1 MLQKIVLT
9 PGINSEGTDYSGE
22 GGYYDCDKIRFR
34 AGLPESIG
42 GWVPYTTG
50 VDFYGACYSMLGYA
64 TVNGVVL
71 LAIGTHLK
79 MYIEYGGGYY
89 DITPVR
95 RTEAIAS
102 NMFTTDTGTPTIIVV
117 NDTAHGA
124 TTNDFVTIT
133 LVASAIN
140 GVPIDEINGEHQI
153 TVLTDDTYSFT
164 ITTAPSSS
172 GTTGAGTAEY
182 QLVTGLPYW
191 VGGDGWG
198 SGAWGRSTWGSGASV
213 VSTGQ
218 LRLWGMA
225 NYGDS
230 LVFGPRA
237 GALYYLDYAGGGG
250 LSTRG
255 VLISSLSGANS
266 VPTIQNGIMVSDQ
279 RFVIVFGSNDYGG
292 TDQVPMLVRWS
303 DQENYLEWE
312 PTATTQAG
320 SQTLTNGST
329 IITAKASRQEI
340 LIWTD
345 TALHTMQFVGP
356 PFIYGF
362 TLLADN
368 LSIMGPNA
376 AVVINGIAYWMGKD
390 KFYMYDGRVQTLP
403 SKVFK
408 YVYNNINSN
417 AAWQVVAG
425 SNEGFNEVWWQ
436 YPSAD
441 ATLADRYVAFNYI
454 ENTWTYGTLDRTC
467 WYDSALKSTPL
478 AATYNAVTQKGNLYY
493 HENGCDDGTTDPAS
507 AISSYVQSSNF
518 DIGEGD
524 RFSFVTKI
532 IPDVTFRGS
541 TGTLPTA
548 TITLSPRRAPGVA
561 YGTSVEGATVRSATV
576 PVEEFTEQVHVR
588 VRGRQMNFR
597 IGSNKIGTK
606 WQMGAPRIDIKPDG
620 RGG

>member
-34 AGLPESIG
+34 SGFPESIG
-42 GWVPYTTG
+42 GWAPYTTG
-50 VDFYGACYSMLGYA
+50 VDFYGACYSMLAYA
-64 TVNGVVL
+64 TVSGASL

-79 MYIEYGGGYY
+79 AYIEYGSGYY

-95 RTEAIAS
+95 KTSVIAAT
-102 NMFTTDTGTPTIIVV
+102 MFTTNTATPTIIVV

-133 LVASAIN
+133 LVAGAIN
-140 GVPIDEINGEHQI
+140 GVPASEINGEHQI
-153 TVLTDDTYSFT
+153 TVLTDNTYSFT
-164 ITTAPSSS
+164 ITTAPTSS
-172 GTTGAGTAEY
+172 GTTGAGTVAY

-198 SGAWGRSTWGSGASV
+198 SGTWGRSTWGSGASV

-237 GALYYLDYAGGGG
+237 GGLYYHDYAGGGG
-250 LSTRG
+250 LANRG
-255 VLISSLSGANS
+255 VLVSSLPGAAA

-292 TDQVPMLVRWS
+292 TVQVPMLVRWS
-303 DQENYLEWE
+303 DQENYLEWT

-320 SQTLTNGST
+320 SQTLTNGSV

-345 TALHTMQFVGP
+345 TALHSMQFIGP

-368 LSIMGPNA
+368 ISIMGPNA

-403 SKVFK
+403 SKVLK
-408 YVYNNINSN
+408 YVYTNMNAN

-436 YPSAD
+436 YASSSA
-441 ATLADRYVAFNYI
+441 TVADRYVAFNYL

-467 WYDSALKSTPL
+467 WYDSALKDTPL
-478 AATYNAVTQKGNLYY
+478 ATTYNTTTQKGNLYY
-493 HENGCDDGTTDPAS
+493 HENGCDDGTTNPAS

-524 RFSFVTKI
+524 RFSLVTRI
-532 IPDVTFRGS
+532 IPDITFVGS

-548 TITLSPRRAPGVA
+548 TMTLSPRRAPGVA
-561 YGTSVEGATVRSATV
+561 YGTSVESTAVRSATV
-576 PVEEFTEQVHVR
+576 PVEVFTEQVHVR
-588 VRGRQMNFR
+588 VRGRQMNFK